1 MLVIFLSLLFFV
13 FFVLIGS
20 ESKNKP
26 KMIRFDFSGQT
37 NERKEKR
44 DSRER
49 EREKEKREEK
59 SARESRRPLQL
70 KRLRRLEGLSA
81 RRLCC
86 ISSEEK
92 SARRSFVSLGFWET
106 FTALLLLLKR

>member
-37 NERKEKR
+37 MREKR
-44 DSRER
+44 RETAER

-70 KRLRRLEGLSA
+70 KRLRRLEGLSD

>member
-37 NERKEKR
+37 MREKR
-44 DSRER
+44 RETAERER
-49 EREKEKREEK
+49 EREGEERREE
-59 SARESRRPLQL
+59 R
-70 KRLRRLEGLSA
+70 
-81 RRLCC
+81 
-86 ISSEEK
+86 
-92 SARRSFVSLGFWET
+92 
-106 FTALLLLLKR
+106 